1 MIIATRVLK
10 LRRTDGDVDV
20 PIRIFVP
27 ELHETMS
34 CWKVRYEIEWPDGK
48 FEREGYG
55 EDAVQALIL
64 TLQMIGAVLYTS
76 EAHASGNLFWL
87 EPGTGY
93 GFLMPRTTRD
103 LLIGDDKEFY

>member
-1 MIIATRVLK
+1 MVIATRVLK
-10 LRRTDGDVDV
+10 LRQPTGDTDV
-20 PIRIFVP
+20 PIRIFAP
-27 ELHETMS
+27 ELHESLS
-34 CWKVRYEIEWPDGK
+34 CWKVRYEIEWPDRTFK
-48 FEREGYG
+48 REGYG

-76 EAHASGNLFWL
+76 EEHESGNLFWL

-103 LLIGDDKEFY
+103 LLIGHDKEFY